1 MCGIVGFTTPGQD
14 PAAAK
19 KIVQGMADLIR
30 HRGPDGEGCYA
41 DGTAALGHRRLSV
54 IDLAGGGP
62 PVLNEDGTLVVVFNG
77 EIYNYKTLR
86 ARLQQRGHTFATDS
100 DTEVLLHGY
109 EEWGRDLPC
118 RLRGMFAFAVWDRTR
133 STLFCAR
140 DLFGIKPLC
149 YYKKGETLLF
159 ASEIKAFL
167 AHPAFEKRLNEA
179 RLPDWLS
186 MEYLPDAETLFTGVY
201 ELPPAHTLT
210 WQAGRVTLAR
220 YAAPRF
226 RAKRGRSLRA
236 WAREIGDAVAESA
249 DAHRIADVEVGC
261 FLSGGVDSSL
271 ITCEMARRQP
281 AVQCFSVGYA
291 EEAYS
296 ELPAARA
303 AAQALGVPLTE
314 TTVTADDFF
323 AANRAIQWYLDE
335 PMPNPAEVP
344 LYFLCKAA
352 RQRVKVVLSGE
363 GADELFGGYNI
374 YRDPFTARWYDR
386 LPPWLRA
393 GLGAAASLLPPA
405 RGVNFLVRRGMSLEE
420 RYFGP
425 TALFNEREKRR
436 LLLFSEH
443 PDRIPPLR
451 RLLPAGEHLDP
462 LRAGAAGNVVCA
474 FQLLRI
480 RAIPLWEDQAGDLP
494 AVFFLHPRHTGQA
507 FQRLHRRRVRQFTRP
522 NGVLA
527 VSIGI
532 FPLARLDGG
541 GNLLRIRLP
550 VQSVISLIELHKPAQ
565 QRDEHERCRNRRPKD
580 RAAVAVLAALGE
592 MPRKARTAVQA
603 DHDLARSPFGIRR
616 LRKRQDVLFRVYGD
630 HDEPCR
636 HHEDRDEQ
644 PPKRPP
650 RQTARIR
657 PGKAPGR
664 EAGFQGRL
672 GGNRPLPNAAHTRAA
687 HPRRTAGSQH
697 HKTAARAA
705 AARNTSPP
713 PRRSPAAG

>member
-19 KIVQGMADLIR
+19 QIVQGMADLIR

-54 IDLAGGGP
+54 IDLAGGGQP
-62 PVLNEDGTLVVVFNG
+62 MLNEDGTLVVVFNG

-118 RLRGMFAFAVWDRTR
+118 RLRGMFAFAVWDRKR
-133 STLFCAR
+133 GTLFCAR

-226 RAKRGRSLRA
+226 RAMRGRSLRA

-261 FLSGGVDSSL
+261 FLSGGVDSSF

-314 TTVTADDFF
+314 TTVTAEDFF

-436 LLLFSEH
+436 LLADYAGDGDPMFLTEAIWDATEGLDPVTRMQQVDLNLWAGRGHPAQGRQDEH
-443 PDRIPPLR
+443 GAQFRSCGCRFWTGRSGRWPPRCPPPAPHAKSSAFLCR
-451 RLLPAGEHLDP
+451 CGTGCGRSPTPAGCGP
-462 LRAGAAGNVVCA
+462 CSAA
-474 FQLLRI
+474 R
-480 RAIPLWEDQAGDLP
+480 
-494 AVFFLHPRHTGQA
+494 
-507 FQRLHRRRVRQFTRP
+507 QRR
-522 NGVLA
+522 
-527 VSIGI
+527 S
-532 FPLARLDGG
+532 
-541 GNLLRIRLP
+541 
-550 VQSVISLIELHKPAQ
+550 SL
-565 QRDEHERCRNRRPKD
+565 
-580 RAAVAVLAALGE
+580 
-592 MPRKARTAVQA
+592 
-603 DHDLARSPFGIRR
+603 
-616 LRKRQDVLFRVYGD
+616 
-630 HDEPCR
+630 
-636 HHEDRDEQ
+636 
-644 PPKRPP
+644 
-650 RQTARIR
+650 
-657 PGKAPGR
+657 
-664 EAGFQGRL
+664 
-672 GGNRPLPNAAHTRAA
+672 TRA
-687 HPRRTAGSQH
+687 RCIVC
-697 HKTAARAA
+697 
-705 AARNTSPP
+705 
-713 PRRSPAAG
+713 

>member
-19 KIVQGMADLIR
+19 QIVQGMADLIR

-41 DGTAALGHRRLSV
+41 DGIAALGHRRLSV
-54 IDLAGGGP
+54 IDLAGGGQP
-62 PVLNEDGTLVVVFNG
+62 MLNEDGTLVVVFNG

-109 EEWGRDLPC
+109 EEWDRDLPC

-133 STLFCAR
+133 GTLFCAR

-363 GADELFGGYNI
+363 GADELFGGYPL
-374 YRDPFTARWYDR
+374 YRQAVWAERWQKM
-386 LPPWLRA
+386 PRA
-393 GLGAAASLLPPA
+393 VRRALAALLPGCGLLHRGALPRWQRSARANYVFETTQERDKYLKRDYCAPTPA
-405 RGVNFLVRRGMSLEE
+405 QRCKPYFDAVRGLDEPTAVQWVDWQTWLPRDILRKADRMSMAHSLEL
-420 RYFGP
+420 RVPF
-425 TALFNEREKRR
+425 L
-436 LLLFSEH
+436 
-443 PDRIPPLR
+443 DR
-451 RLLPAGEHLDP
+451 
-462 LRAGAAGNVVCA
+462 
-474 FQLLRI
+474 Q
-480 RAIPLWEDQAGDLP
+480 
-494 AVFFLHPRHTGQA
+494 
-507 FQRLHRRRVRQFTRP
+507 
-522 NGVLA
+522 
-527 VSIGI
+527 
-532 FPLARLDGG
+532 
-541 GNLLRIRLP
+541 
-550 VQSVISLIELHKPAQ
+550 
-565 QRDEHERCRNRRPKD
+565 
-580 RAAVAVLAALGE
+580 VLAA
-592 MPRKARTAVQA
+592 A
-603 DHDLARSPFGIRR
+603 
-616 LRKRQDVLFRVYGD
+616 
-630 HDEPCR
+630 
-636 HHEDRDEQ
+636 
-644 PPKRPP
+644 
-650 RQTARIR
+650 QT
-657 PGKAPGR
+657 
-664 EAGFQGRL
+664 L
-672 GGNRPLPNAAHTRAA
+672 
-687 HPRRTAGSQH
+687 PRRYRCTGRRGKIAL
-697 HKTAARAA
+697 RAA
-705 AARNTSPP
+705 AARRLPP
-713 PRRSPAAG
+713 QLADAPKRGFPVPLADWLRQEKYYALVKAKLTGPVAERFFDTGALCALLDAHRAGKTNAMTKLWAFYCFIEWYEVYFTGKIPPDL

>member
-1 MCGIVGFTTPGQD
+1 MCGIVGFTAPGQD

-19 KIVQGMADLIR
+19 QIVQGMADLIR

-54 IDLAGGGP
+54 IDLAGGGQP
-62 PVLNEDGTLVVVFNG
+62 MLNEDGTLVVVFNG

-109 EEWGRDLPC
+109 EEWGRDLPR

-133 STLFCAR
+133 GTLFCAR

-352 RQRVKVVLSGE
+352 RQRVKVVLSG
-363 GADELFGGYNI
+363 
-374 YRDPFTARWYDR
+374 
-386 LPPWLRA
+386 
-393 GLGAAASLLPPA
+393 
-405 RGVNFLVRRGMSLEE
+405 
-420 RYFGP
+420 
-425 TALFNEREKRR
+425 
-436 LLLFSEH
+436 
-443 PDRIPPLR
+443 
-451 RLLPAGEHLDP
+451 
-462 LRAGAAGNVVCA
+462 
-474 FQLLRI
+474 
-480 RAIPLWEDQAGDLP
+480 
-494 AVFFLHPRHTGQA
+494 
-507 FQRLHRRRVRQFTRP
+507 
-522 NGVLA
+522 
-527 VSIGI
+527 
-532 FPLARLDGG
+532 
-541 GNLLRIRLP
+541 
-550 VQSVISLIELHKPAQ
+550 
-565 QRDEHERCRNRRPKD
+565 
-580 RAAVAVLAALGE
+580 
-592 MPRKARTAVQA
+592 
-603 DHDLARSPFGIRR
+603 
-616 LRKRQDVLFRVYGD
+616 
-630 HDEPCR
+630 
-636 HHEDRDEQ
+636 
-644 PPKRPP
+644 
-650 RQTARIR
+650 
-657 PGKAPGR
+657 
-664 EAGFQGRL
+664 
-672 GGNRPLPNAAHTRAA
+672 
-687 HPRRTAGSQH
+687 
-697 HKTAARAA
+697 
-705 AARNTSPP
+705 
-713 PRRSPAAG
+713 

>member
-19 KIVQGMADLIR
+19 QIVQGMADLIR

-54 IDLAGGGP
+54 IDLAGGGQP
-62 PVLNEDGTLVVVFNG
+62 MLNEDGTLVVVFNG

-133 STLFCAR
+133 GTLFCAR

-425 TALFNEREKRR
+425 TVLFNEREKRR
-436 LLLFSEH
+436 LLADYAGDGDPMFLTEAIWDATEGLDPVTRMQQVDLNLWLAGDILLKADKMSMAHSLELRVPFL
-443 PDRIPPLR
+443 DREVWALAAA
-451 RLLPAGEHLDP
+451 LPA
-462 LRAGAAGNVVCA
+462 AAKA
-474 FQLLRI
+474 
-480 RAIPLWEDQAGDLP
+480 D
-494 AVFFLHPRHTGQA
+494 
-507 FQRLHRRRVRQFTRP
+507 
-522 NGVLA
+522 
-527 VSIGI
+527 
-532 FPLARLDGG
+532 
-541 GNLLRIRLP
+541 
-550 VQSVISLIELHKPAQ
+550 
-565 QRDEHERCRNRRPKD
+565 
-580 RAAVAVLAALGE
+580 
-592 MPRKARTAVQA
+592 ARTTKIA
-603 DHDLARSPFGIRR
+603 
-616 LRKRQDVLFRVYGD
+616 LRQ
-630 HDEPCR
+630 
-636 HHEDRDEQ
+636 
-644 PPKRPP
+644 
-650 RQTARIR
+650 
-657 PGKAPGR
+657 
-664 EAGFQGRL
+664 
-672 GGNRPLPNAAHTRAA
+672 
-687 HPRRTAGSQH
+687 
-697 HKTAARAA
+697 A
-705 AARNTSPP
+705 AARTL
-713 PRRSPAAG
+713 PAASAARKKLGFPVPVRDWLRQEPYTSRVRAVFSRPAAAEFFDPRALHSMLNQHLHGGDCWRQIWCVYSFLIWYEQFFGA